1 MHFFTGTS
9 LVKAMAKTDKKKEV
23 AMTLIKFE
31 PMREIETLHERIQK
45 YFDDFS
51 SFGFNFSETF
61 SPKIDISEEKDKIN
75 VVAEIPGVKKQ
86 DIKITLQD
94 NILTIEGEKK
104 QESEKK
110 EKNYYR
116 SERMFGSFKRSFTL
130 PAEVDSEK
138 VEAKFEDGMLN
149 ISLKKL
155 EPKVKNEKVIELK

>member
-1 MHFFTGTS
+1 
-9 LVKAMAKTDKKKEV
+9 
-23 AMTLIKFE
+23 MTLIKFE

-104 QESEKK
+104 QETEKK

-130 PAEVDSEK
+130 PTEVDSEK